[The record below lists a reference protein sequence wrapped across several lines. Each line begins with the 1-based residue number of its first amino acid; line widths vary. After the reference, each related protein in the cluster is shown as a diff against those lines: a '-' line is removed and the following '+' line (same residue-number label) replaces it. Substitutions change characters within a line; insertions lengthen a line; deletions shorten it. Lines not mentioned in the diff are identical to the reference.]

1 MRRCPLVAQI
11 GHWHVYSITL
21 STISYAGGLIDET
34 KHCASGGL
42 GIGWYAN
49 SRAVQTVNVQSLMG
63 DGYTVAGVVSAPA
76 GGRGRFP
83 AERQGAFFVL
93 SPRIPIPHPDTQ
105 YCKPVK

>member
-76 GGRGRFP
+76 RGRGRFP
-83 AERQGAFFVL
+83 SRKATCFFCFVTEKPDSA
-93 SPRIPIPHPDTQ
+93 SPIRNIANQ
-105 YCKPVK
+105 